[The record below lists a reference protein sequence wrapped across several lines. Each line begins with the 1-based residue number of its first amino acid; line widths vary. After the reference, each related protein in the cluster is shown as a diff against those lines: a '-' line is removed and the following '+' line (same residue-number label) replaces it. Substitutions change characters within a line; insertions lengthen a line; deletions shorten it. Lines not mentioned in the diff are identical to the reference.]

1 MDGNIPKLGLSNIL
15 LMCVIGAITIR
26 AIYQRWK
33 NRKLYAF
40 MSSIPGPMSL
50 PFIGGI
56 YVCIGISRNNLFRKL
71 KTFKKNY
78 PGIIAG
84 IWERGKPHLIVSSR
98 EVVNAVLASSEN
110 IDKIY
115 HYRNVKIGTATMFS
129 ASGTEWRMIRNIMN
143 PSFQTKL
150 FPLFDDHFYNHVK
163 TFVSNLKEHLNGDKF
178 DIFTPIHLCTI
189 DLICDSMVRNRI
201 GAQEN
206 RLVRFSYVMTQLY
219 EMLFEKIFSL
229 LLWSD
234 WIYAL
239 SGKKK
244 LVRALR
250 KEQND
255 YLQKMMDQR
264 IRERAELKVAGH
276 LETSQIYIDILL
288 DKMDAGILSKQHII
302 SEISEILVA
311 GSFTTAIVL
320 SWVFKL
326 LAVYP
331 DIQEKAY
338 QEIKKNCSGEEV
350 RLDELPEL
358 VYTEM
363 IIKET
368 LRHCGVP
375 LTGRNLTKDVRVND
389 SMTIPAG
396 IQLIMSAHDL
406 HHDPEYWERP
416 GEFYPEHFSPANE
429 KSRPKGAFVPFM
441 GGKRVCPGS
450 RYAMRSMRFLVANT
464 LLRYKFST
472 DENPPKD
479 IRDIDCRYIF
489 LLLPTN
495 GFLVKMDIR

>member
-1 MDGNIPKLGLSNIL
+1 
-15 LMCVIGAITIR
+15 
-26 AIYQRWK
+26 
-33 NRKLYAF
+33 
-40 MSSIPGPMSL
+40 
-50 PFIGGI
+50 
-56 YVCIGISRNNLFRKL
+56 
-71 KTFKKNY
+71 
-78 PGIIAG
+78 
-84 IWERGKPHLIVSSR
+84 
-98 EVVNAVLASSEN
+98 
-110 IDKIY
+110 
-115 HYRNVKIGTATMFS
+115 
-129 ASGTEWRMIRNIMN
+129 
-143 PSFQTKL
+143 
-150 FPLFDDHFYNHVK
+150 
-163 TFVSNLKEHLNGDKF
+163 
-178 DIFTPIHLCTI
+178 
-189 DLICDSMVRNRI
+189 
-201 GAQEN
+201 
-206 RLVRFSYVMTQLY
+206 
-219 EMLFEKIFSL
+219 MLFEKIFSP

-350 RLDELPEL
+350 RLDELSEL

-479 IRDIDCRYIF
+479 IRDMDCRYIF
-489 LLLPTN
+489 LFLPTN